1 MPLVKVKPTSPGR
14 RALVKAVNPDLH
26 KGAPYAPLL
35 TKQSKTNGR
44 NNAGRITMRHKGGGH
59 KQHYRL
65 IDFKRNKDGIPAKVE
80 RLEYDPNRSAN
91 LALLLYVDGER
102 RYVIAPKGVTPGT
115 QLLSGIEAPIR
126 PGNTLPLRNIPV
138 GVALVEPDDLRVAAG
153 LVAQL
158 ERARLARKL
167 EYHCGDL
174 CLRVAP
180 GKYEAKPRGDKRRA
194 MRQQGHVCLLNQAAV
209 NCAFEG
215 LDLSSNLAEAFPKL
229 S

>member
-1 MPLVKVKPTSPGR
+1 LPEILRRREGVDRRHRYQQISFAIGEEDVALGLVPAAAEDP
-14 RALVKAVNPDLH
+14 ALQIEH
-26 KGAPYAPLL
+26 
-35 TKQSKTNGR
+35 
-44 NNAGRITMRHKGGGH
+44 AGE
-59 KQHYRL
+59 
-65 IDFKRNKDGIPAKVE
+65 E
-80 RLEYDPNRSAN
+80 RLGD
-91 LALLLYVDGER
+91 
-102 RYVIAPKGVTPGT
+102 
-115 QLLSGIEAPIR
+115 
-126 PGNTLPLRNIPV
+126 
-138 GVALVEPDDLRVAAG
+138 VALVEPDDLRVAAG